1 ARQLKQARAFTTAVD
16 HLRSYSPRCSGV
28 VLWQLNDCW
37 PVTSWAVIDGDGR
50 EKMSYFAVKQAYEDR
65 IVSIQP
71 RTGTAGGLSI
81 VLVNDDISAG
91 RERPW
96 NGELLIRRLDF
107 SGKEI
112 VRHTERVEVA
122 AHHAL
127 AGEIPASV
135 ALADG
140 EERESLVA
148 STGRGGGSQFC
159 AGTSNS
165 T

>member
-1 ARQLKQARAFTTAVD
+1 
-16 HLRSYSPRCSGV
+16 
-28 VLWQLNDCW
+28 
-37 PVTSWAVIDGDGR
+37 
-50 EKMSYFAVKQAYEDR
+50 
-65 IVSIQP
+65 
-71 RTGTAGGLSI
+71 

-127 AGEIPASV
+127 AVEIPASV
-135 ALADG
+135 ALADV
-140 EERESLVA
+140 EENEFLVA
-148 STGRGGGSQFC
+148 SLGHVRGTWFYAAPRDSHLQV
-159 AGTSNS
+159 ADLDVQLEYIDNDERINKLTISAYNYVINV
-165 T
+165 